1 MEKFFNV
8 PEFDDP
14 NVKNLVAKVS
24 TDKPILYTP
33 KTNENIKL
41 GKNGKPIRILAVD
54 VGMKYNQIRCFV
66 RRGVELLV
74 VPWDYDFTTE
84 EYDGLFISN
93 GPGDPAVM
101 DKTVERLQKSLKKVK
116 PQFSVFV

>member
-1 MEKFFNV
+1 MAIQNSDYKSEEIISQSKSNPQNWKKFFNV

-41 GKNGKPIRILAVD
+41 GKMV
-54 VGMKYNQIRCFV
+54 NQL
-66 RRGVELLV
+66 ESLLLML
-74 VPWDYDFTTE
+74 
-84 EYDGLFISN
+84 G
-93 GPGDPAVM
+93 
-101 DKTVERLQKSLKKVK
+101 
-116 PQFSVFV
+116 

>member
-1 MEKFFNV
+1 M
-8 PEFDDP
+8 
-14 NVKNLVAKVS
+14 VAKVS

>member
-1 MEKFFNV
+1 
-8 PEFDDP
+8 
-14 NVKNLVAKVS
+14 
-24 TDKPILYTP
+24 
-33 KTNENIKL
+33 
-41 GKNGKPIRILAVD
+41 
-54 VGMKYNQIRCFV
+54 MKYNQIRCFV

-116 PQFSVFV
+116 PQFWYLFRSSISKSYWCFHFEIEIW

>member
-1 MEKFFNV
+1 MAIQNSDYKSEEIISQSKSNPQNWKNFSLS
-8 PEFDDP
+8 EFDDP

-54 VGMKYNQIRCFV
+54 VGMKYNQIRCFC
-66 RRGVELLV
+66 
-74 VPWDYDFTTE
+74 
-84 EYDGLFISN
+84 
-93 GPGDPAVM
+93 
-101 DKTVERLQKSLKKVK
+101 
-116 PQFSVFV
+116 